1 MKKLLSYFLQGL
13 LYLAPIAIT
22 LFVLYKAFV
31 LLDSIFKPV
40 IYKIFNYNIPGVGII
55 MVFLIVAILGF
66 IGQTIIAK
74 PLSGL
79 FNKLIKRI
87 PLIKII
93 YSSIKDLLSAFV
105 GKEKKFNKPVI
116 VKVNNISNLEKLGF
130 LTQEDLSILGLED
143 EKVAVYFPHSYN
155 FSGEMF
161 IVPTKDVRFVDIKP
175 SDVMKFIVS
184 GGVTNINSE
193 N

>member
-1 MKKLLSYFLQGL
+1 
-13 LYLAPIAIT
+13 APIGI
-22 LFVLYKAFV
+22 LFFVLYKTFILV
-31 LLDSIFKPV
+31 DGILKPLILKV
-40 IYKIFNYNIPGVGII
+40 FDVNIPGLGII
-55 MVFLIVAILGF
+55 ILFFTVVVLGY

-74 PLSGL
+74 PVSKIT
-79 FNKLIKRI
+79 NKLLKRL

-130 LTQEDLSILGLED
+130 LTEEDLSVFGIEGG
-143 EKVAVYFPHSYN
+143 KVSVYFPHSYN

-161 IVPTKDVRFVDIKP
+161 IVPVKDVRLIDNKP

-184 GGVTNINSE
+184 GGVTNINNEFNKSDL
-193 N
+193 NK